1 MSNQNPSNPA
11 RRRRIA
17 GERRPP
23 TTGDPA
29 VEPDASV
36 AEPEATPAEPDA
48 QAAESDSPAAEPFDG
63 AQEPPVETPAPGK
76 GSSEVEPEVSTSS
89 TSDTRSIPGLVLI
102 VLGLLAAV
110 AVGLAA
116 YFWTQSSEAEA
127 AAQAQTRAPAAAE
140 RAAQAVLS
148 YNFESLDADKDK
160 AARFLTDDYRPDY
173 VDTFDTLVAE
183 SAVDLRA
190 DVEAQV
196 VASSVTRA
204 SPQSADVLLFVNQTT
219 TSTANNGEPQTALN
233 RVTLDMQE
241 VDGTW
246 LVNGITAY

>member
-17 GERRPP
+17 GERRQP
-23 TTGDPA
+23 TSGDPTFEA
-29 VEPDASV
+29 DASV
-36 AEPEATPAEPDA
+36 TEPDSPR
-48 QAAESDSPAAEPFDG
+48 AAEAVET
-63 AQEPPVETPAPGK
+63 VETPTPEK
-76 GSSEVEPEVSTSS
+76 DSSADQAEASTST
-89 TSDTRSIPGLVLI
+89 TSGSRGIPGLVLI

-110 AVGLAA
+110 SVGLAA

-127 AAQAQTRAPAAAE
+127 AAEAQTRAPAAAE

-148 YNFESLDADKDK
+148 YNFETLDADRDK
-160 AARFLTDDYRPDY
+160 AARFLTDEYRPKY

-183 SAVDLRA
+183 NAADLRA

-204 SPQSADVLLFVNQTT
+204 SSQRADVLLFVNQTT
-219 TSTANNGEPQTALN
+219 TSTANNGEPTTALN
-233 RVTLDMQE
+233 RVLLDMEE

-246 LVNGITAY
+246 LVNGITSY

>member
-23 TTGDPA
+23 TTADPA
-29 VEPDASV
+29 SEP
-36 AEPEATPAEPDA
+36 
-48 QAAESDSPAAEPFDG
+48 DSPAVDESEA
-63 AQEPPVETPAPGK
+63 PPAAA
-76 GSSEVEPEVSTSS
+76 EVEPVDAPEKDSAEVPEGSTSS
-89 TSDTRSIPGLVLI
+89 TRDSRSIPGLVLI

-140 RAAQAVLS
+140 RAAQAILS

-173 VDTFDTLVAE
+173 IDTFDTLVAE
-183 SAVDLRA
+183 SAVDLKA

-204 SPQSADVLLFVNQTT
+204 SPKSADVLLFVNQTT

-246 LVNGITAY
+246 LVNGITSY

>member
-17 GERRPP
+17 GERRQP

-29 VEPDASV
+29 FEPDAPV
-36 AEPEATPAEPDA
+36 AEPDA
-48 QAAESDSPAAEPFDG
+48 PAVEPDSSTVEPFGG
-63 AQEPPVETPAPGK
+63 AQEPPVETPERD
-76 GSSEVEPEVSTSS
+76 SSVVDPEVSTSS
-89 TSDTRSIPGLVLI
+89 TSDSRSIPGLVLM